1 MNAHADLKE
10 TKYFTITDSEFYDNS
25 FTCIIICK
33 QTLSN
38 NSISNGI
45 FGVWISHTLNEID
58 WRDGKL
64 KKKEGINYT
73 IEQISWNVRIK
84 ITKLKDTSLNNQWNY
99 FSKT

>member
-64 KKKEGINYT
+64 KKKRRNKLHYWT
-73 IEQISWNVRIK
+73 D
-84 ITKLKDTSLNNQWNY
+84 KLKCKNKNNKVKRY
-99 FSKT
+99 